1 MHGLSYQGKVPLS
14 LTVSFPRRTKKVF
27 CSCWWMLLWSQ
38 LNRAHTIHLRSEAN
52 PLIQD
57 KAPSSLGL
65 KEDSPDLGSSPT
77 HTHRT
82 GAAAAALAPDLS
94 QVLLPLPISDSVRSS
109 GRETTFPSAGLI
121 SYLHSGTKE
130 KKKKYF
136 FWYNFIDFPVQIQFQ
151 QDWMQNSSTFVLAC

>member
-1 MHGLSYQGKVPLS
+1 M
-14 LTVSFPRRTKKVF
+14 
-27 CSCWWMLLWSQ
+27 
-38 LNRAHTIHLRSEAN
+38 RSEAN

-130 KKKKYF
+130 KKSISSDIISLTF
-136 FWYNFIDFPVQIQFQ
+136 QFRYNFSRIECKIVAP
-151 QDWMQNSSTFVLAC
+151 LY